1 LEKRTSSCTS
11 QSIKFNKYARLRALI
26 RNVTKRSDLFSSK
39 MLMSSGSG
47 DKLKYCYFLNSSWN
61 TLVLKEKNNA
71 AALAGKN
78 HVHDSVSA
86 VWHFNEGRR

>member
-1 LEKRTSSCTS
+1 
-11 QSIKFNKYARLRALI
+11 
-26 RNVTKRSDLFSSK
+26 